1 MADGLSQE
9 EIEKLLAGESVG
21 ADEPVVAETTVED
34 ALEVDA
40 EPVEEIV
47 AEVTRSSDAPLSPEE
62 IAALIAGELGQDP
75 VEQTVAPASPSAP
88 LPPSAPAPALAPA
101 PSTPAPVVEQI
112 SYSEL
117 PAVMAPLEETADINI
132 LMDVPLEITV
142 ELGQATRTIRELL
155 EIGQGSILHLT
166 RHAGEPVDVLVNGQY
181 IARGEVVVIDENF
194 GIRVTE
200 VVSPADRLR
209 TMAG

>member
-1 MADGLSQE
+1 VADGLSQE
-9 EIEKLLAGESVG
+9 EIEKLLAGESVP
-21 ADEPVVAETTVED
+21 ADAAAEEPLDVEVEPEPALEIDPEPVAE
-34 ALEVDA
+34 AR
-40 EPVEEIV
+40 P
-47 AEVTRSSDAPLSPEE
+47 SDAPLSPEE
-62 IAALIAGELGQDP
+62 IAALIAGELGEEP
-75 VEQTVAPASPSAP
+75 AAAAP
-88 LPPSAPAPALAPA
+88 PPSAAPPATAASQSPTAP
-101 PSTPAPVVEQI
+101 PPVVEQI

-117 PAVMAPLEETADINI
+117 PAVLAPLEETADIQI

-200 VVSPADRLR
+200 VISPADRLR
-209 TMAG
+209 TMAAG